1 MIYSLCQKL
10 TNLIFAGSVQLDS
23 RQNSQTSLYL
33 VTAVQVDVS
42 LFVTRAFDLGF
53 AAVKRR
59 MGIV

>member
-1 MIYSLCQKL
+1 MPEINKL
-10 TNLIFAGSVQLDS
+10 NICWLFVQLDS